1 MVRCERLPGCIS
13 SSSKQVRPYMR
24 GVAAHKRVKPR
35 CTLMLHTRVVLTT
48 SQEDTCGKEA
58 AARPNIKVTYR
69 QKQEQVEIV
78 GRQEEV
84 AGSRHTLRQIIMPGR
99 FSTVMKPKV
108 NCYTSATEFLCFTN
122 LFTS

>member
-1 MVRCERLPGCIS
+1 MYQQQQAGAPIYERGGRAQ
-13 SSSKQVRPYMR
+13 KGEAKVH
-24 GVAAHKRVKPR
+24 ADA
-35 CTLMLHTRVVLTT
+35 THTRVVLTT

-78 GRQEEV
+78 GREEEV

-122 LFTS
+122 LSTS